1 MKKSLITLTLASFMV
16 AGFQTATFAEDAT
29 PGKPCDAKKQE
40 HCVNFAQKLNL
51 TEAQSQTIKEM
62 REKARTQI
70 KPVIEELRAEKQKY
84 REMVKNNASKADL
97 ETQKQKILKLKEKSQ
112 EIRKENLANFEKVLT
127 PEQKTQFSEM
137 KKAKMEKMKEQR
149 AKHKKHMKEKFNQE

>member
-16 AGFQTATFAEDAT
+16 AGFQTATFAEDAM

-62 REKARTQI
+62 REKARAQI

-84 REMVKNNASKADL
+84 REMVKNNASQADL

-112 EIRKENLANFEKVLT
+112 EIRKENLANFERILT